1 MAKSVDTI
9 TKKKVTRKSVKTIA
23 KKPTQRARTT
33 AAPAAPAPIP
43 APVRTPA
50 KRIAAT
56 PKPVPPAAPTAF
68 EHRRKY
74 MAPLVVGSLV
84 VIVMLWAA
92 FGAAMHPRQAGDTFF
107 ASFAKNFNVTS
118 IKTGWDR
125 ALNRGTEEERAIRK
139 AQKEIFPQFEVIV
152 NTN

>member
-1 MAKSVDTI
+1 
-9 TKKKVTRKSVKTIA
+9 
-23 KKPTQRARTT
+23 
-33 AAPAAPAPIP
+33 
-43 APVRTPA
+43 
-50 KRIAAT
+50 
-56 PKPVPPAAPTAF
+56 
-68 EHRRKY
+68 
-74 MAPLVVGSLV
+74 MAPLVIGSLV

-92 FGAAMHPRQAGDTFF
+92 FGAAMQPRQSGDTFF

-118 IKTGWDR
+118 IKAGWDR